1 MSLGEIEDSAAVPA
15 LAQAYD
21 GAEPRLRYAIVN
33 ALSEMDDSRGDKVL
47 ELAARDSDSAVR
59 KAAAEALKDRRE
71 DEDDD

>member
-1 MSLGEIEDSAAVPA
+1 VPA
-15 LAQAYD
+15 LAQAYG

-47 ELAARDSDSAVR
+47 ELAARDSDSIVR
-59 KAAAEALKDRRE
+59 KAAVEAVKDRRD